1 MSISGKS
8 TDSLDIDAKRSKL
21 EHILREMGRVTL
33 AFSGGVDSTL
43 LLKIATDCLGA
54 NNVLAITISSP
65 IHPDQERRE
74 AEALAHSLD
83 VRLIL
88 VESDELQD
96 EDFVANPSDRCYL
109 CKFSR
114 FGELVKIA
122 QSHGFDHVLDGGNV
136 DDLNDYRPGHKAVQQ
151 HGVRSPLQE
160 AGFTKSDV
168 RALSKS
174 LDLPTWN
181 RPSQAC
187 LASRFPYGERI
198 TAAGLDRVDRAE
210 SFLQGI
216 VSGQIRVRH
225 HGNLARIEV
234 QPDQFFLLLAQK
246 ENINIR
252 LKSLGFTYVTL
263 DLTGFRSGS
272 MNEVL

>member
-1 MSISGKS
+1 MSVSGKQ
-8 TDSLDIDAKRSKL
+8 TDSLDIDAKQAKL

-33 AFSGGVDSTL
+33 AFSGGFDSTL
-43 LLKIATDCLGA
+43 LLKISADCLSA

-65 IHPDQERRE
+65 IHPDRERRE
-74 AEALAHSLD
+74 AEELAHSFD
-83 VRLIL
+83 VQHIL
-88 VESDELQD
+88 VESDELQY
-96 EDFVANPSDRCYL
+96 EDFVANPPDRCYL
-109 CKFSR
+109 CKFTR

-122 QSHGFDHVLDGGNV
+122 QSHGFDHVLDGGNA

-160 AGFTKSDV
+160 AGFSKADV
-168 RALSKS
+168 RTLSKS

-210 SFLQGI
+210 NFLRGI

-246 ENINIR
+246 ENINAR
-252 LKSLGFTYVTL
+252 LKSLGFAYATL

>member
-1 MSISGKS
+1 MSGSDKQTGA
-8 TDSLDIDAKRSKL
+8 LDIDAKRAKL
-21 EHILREMGRVTL
+21 EHILREMGRVTV

-43 LLKIATDCLGA
+43 LLKTSTDCLGA
-54 NNVLAITISSP
+54 NDVLAVTVTSP
-65 IHPDQERRE
+65 IHPERERRE
-74 AEALAHSLD
+74 AEELAHLLG
-83 VRLIL
+83 VRHVL
-88 VESDELQD
+88 VDSDELQD
-96 EDFVANPSDRCYL
+96 ENFVANPPDRCYL
-109 CKFSR
+109 CKFTR

-122 QSHGFDHVLDGGNV
+122 ESHGFDHVLDGGNA
-136 DDLNDYRPGHKAVQQ
+136 DDLSDYRPGHKAVQQ

-160 AGFTKSDV
+160 AGFSKSDV
-168 RALSKS
+168 RALSKL

-198 TAAGLDRVDRAE
+198 TAEGLDRVDQAE
-210 SFLQGI
+210 DFLRGI

-225 HGNLARIEV
+225 HGDLARIEV
-234 QPDQFFLLLAQK
+234 DSDQFFLLLAQK
-246 ENINIR
+246 ENISVR
-252 LKSLGFTYVTL
+252 LKSLGFTYASL

>member
-1 MSISGKS
+1 MSGSDKQTGA
-8 TDSLDIDAKRSKL
+8 LDIDAKRAKL
-21 EHILREMGRVTL
+21 EHILREMGRVTV

-43 LLKIATDCLGA
+43 LLKTSVDCLGA
-54 NNVLAITISSP
+54 NNVLAVTVTSP
-65 IHPDQERRE
+65 IHPERERRE
-74 AEALAHSLD
+74 AEDLTHLLD
-83 VRLIL
+83 VRHVL
-88 VESDELQD
+88 VDSDELQD
-96 EDFVANPSDRCYL
+96 ENFIANPPDRCYL
-109 CKFSR
+109 CKFTR

-122 QSHGFDHVLDGGNV
+122 QSHGFDYVLDGGNA
-136 DDLNDYRPGHKAVQQ
+136 DDLSDYRPGHKAVQE

-160 AGFTKSDV
+160 AGFSKSDV
-168 RALSKS
+168 RALSKL

-198 TAAGLDRVDRAE
+198 TAAGLDRVDQAE
-210 SFLQGI
+210 DFLRGI

-225 HGNLARIEV
+225 HGDLARIEV
-234 QPDQFFLLLAQK
+234 DSDQFFLLLAQK
-246 ENINIR
+246 ENISVR
-252 LKSLGFTYVTL
+252 LKSLGFTYTSL